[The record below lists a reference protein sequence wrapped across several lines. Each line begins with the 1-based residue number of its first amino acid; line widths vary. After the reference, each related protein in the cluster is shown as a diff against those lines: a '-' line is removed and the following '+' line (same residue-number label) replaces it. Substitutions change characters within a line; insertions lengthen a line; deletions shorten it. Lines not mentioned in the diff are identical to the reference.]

1 MIKKLSVFMTI
12 AVVALG
18 LSSCKF
24 NFDGKKESVVINGT
38 KQSAYTFNKLS
49 EVRSSLKYLEDDM
62 WGQIS
67 FGNDAQKDFD
77 KEKDKIT
84 YDYTTTITGTDKK
97 VVVVKQKIFHETS
110 RTSLGGG
117 YSMARGTYTGG
128 MKIYVFD
135 EVQDKWSDAWYF
147 DFGCKAD

>member
-1 MIKKLSVFMTI
+1 MIKKLSVFMAI

-24 NFDGKKESVVINGT
+24 NFDGKKESVVIDGT
-38 KQSAYTFNKLS
+38 KEKAYTFNKLS

-97 VVVVKQKIFHETS
+97 VVVIKQKIFHE
-110 RTSLGGG
+110 
-117 YSMARGTYTGG
+117 
-128 MKIYVFD
+128 
-135 EVQDKWSDAWYF
+135 
-147 DFGCKAD
+147 